1 MKQNMK
7 IFVSVV
13 EKVMN
18 ECQRVTY
25 FGITSLYCTLG
36 SVTLLTASESE
47 WNGHNKMGA
56 TDYKNF
62 IC

>member
-1 MKQNMK
+1 MSKSY
-7 IFVSVV
+7 IFWD
-13 EKVMN
+13 N
-18 ECQRVTY
+18 CT
-25 FGITSLYCTLG
+25 ICTLG

-62 IC
+62 YMLVWYDGNPNG